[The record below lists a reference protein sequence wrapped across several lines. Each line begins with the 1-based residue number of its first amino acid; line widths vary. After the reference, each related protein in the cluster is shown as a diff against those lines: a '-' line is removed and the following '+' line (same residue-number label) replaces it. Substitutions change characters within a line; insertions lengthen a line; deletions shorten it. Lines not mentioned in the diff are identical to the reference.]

1 MKRLFKLELLLAL
14 CAVAFLDR
22 VTKWWALAYLRP
34 EGTIRIIPEV
44 FHLTFTKNSGAAF
57 SILSGKNTFLII
69 ISMLVIIFI
78 IYSYFKLKP
87 NVVTSVAVGLILGG
101 AISNLLDRFM
111 FGGIIDFIDFIIWP
125 VFNVADSGITI
136 GVVALIGFY
145 VWEDFFKKK
154 KSRTPRNR

>member
-1 MKRLFKLELLLAL
+1 M
-14 CAVAFLDR
+14 
-22 VTKWWALAYLRP
+22 
-34 EGTIRIIPEV
+34 
-44 FHLTFTKNSGAAF
+44 
-57 SILSGKNTFLII
+57 
-69 ISMLVIIFI
+69 
-78 IYSYFKLKP
+78 
-87 NVVTSVAVGLILGG
+87 VTSVAVGLILGG

>member
-34 EGTIRIIPEV
+34 DGTIRIIPEV

-69 ISMLVIIFI
+69 ISMLLIIFFFFN
-78 IYSYFKLKP
+78 YFKLKTK
-87 NVVTSVAVGLILGG
+87 NHKKQIFRA
-101 AISNLLDRFM
+101 
-111 FGGIIDFIDFIIWP
+111 
-125 VFNVADSGITI
+125 
-136 GVVALIGFY
+136 
-145 VWEDFFKKK
+145 FF
-154 KSRTPRNR
+154 